1 MRLLAELLMLP
12 VTGPV
17 RALRFIAEQ
26 IQAEMDAAVMDEGQ
40 LEAELITLSLR
51 HDRGLISGEE
61 YAAEE
66 ARLLAQL
73 DAIRAYQLALMQEYQ
88 ATYDRGDRNAVE
100 TVPEIM
106 PEAGAIDTDGEG
118 EPA

>member
-1 MRLLAELLMLP
+1 
-12 VTGPV
+12 
-17 RALRFIAEQ
+17 
-26 IQAEMDAAVMDEGQ
+26 
-40 LEAELITLSLR
+40 
-51 HDRGLISGEE
+51 
-61 YAAEE
+61 
-66 ARLLAQL
+66 
-73 DAIRAYQLALMQEYQ
+73 MQEYQ